1 MFYSK
6 PEGNWRSWDP
16 ETAMRGVRNDMT
28 RQELFEVVYGA
39 KCGAAR
45 RIALAHLDDQNLFET
60 FVFCDPDPMVRR
72 GIARKLLN
80 KAILKRVEEED
91 KNSSVREAAVW
102 RLDKLETAE

>member
-1 MFYSK
+1 MYYRK

-16 ETAMRGVRNDMT
+16 EIAMRGVRNDMT

-45 RIALAHLDDQNLFET
+45 RIALAHLNDQNLSET
-60 FVFCDPDPMVRR
+60 FVFSDPDPLVRR

-80 KAILKRVEEED
+80 KEVLKRVEAED
-91 KNSSVREAAVW
+91 NDSSVREAAAW
-102 RLDKLETAE
+102 RLDRLRE